1 MKFTTLDIG
10 NTHTRYL
17 RWQNRQPSGAV
28 SLLLKNFSLPE
39 HGVLVISNVA
49 STDRSIWQ
57 DAIYIKD
64 YFKNGILLDMPVDY
78 AETIGADRLAG
89 AYAVFQSLKNT
100 REQKVIID
108 AGTFITVDLIS
119 SSGFRGGFIL
129 PGYQT
134 LLNSYQSGILLPRL
148 ELATHYASSSLPHT
162 TDDAILSAAY
172 LMIETSIKDILNNWN
187 VEVKDVMITGGD
199 AKLINNFLP
208 GSQISNELIHY
219 GLKEFYCKLKEGLK

>member
-1 MKFTTLDIG
+1 
-10 NTHTRYL
+10 
-17 RWQNRQPSGAV
+17 
-28 SLLLKNFSLPE
+28 
-39 HGVLVISNVA
+39 
-49 STDRSIWQ
+49 
-57 DAIYIKD
+57 
-64 YFKNGILLDMPVDY
+64 
-78 AETIGADRLAG
+78 
-89 AYAVFQSLKNT
+89 
-100 REQKVIID
+100 VIID

-134 LLNSYQSGILLPRL
+134 LLNSYQTGILLPRL